1 MSPIPSPKVVVSRR
15 PPSVRS
21 IRERA
26 NSRSAKAEAASNTWS
41 NGPPAP
47 PLETKENARPA
58 ARARGRVAAR
68 VVAKK
73 MGTIGTNSR
82 TTDASKITDVSHFLS
97 RITNMT

>member
-26 NSRSAKAEAASNTWS
+26 NSRSAKAEATSNTWS

-47 PLETKENARPA
+47 PLETKENARTSGRPRPGR
-58 ARARGRVAAR
+58 RARGREEDGHYR
-68 VVAKK
+68 DEFPDD
-73 MGTIGTNSR
+73 R
-82 TTDASKITDVSHFLS
+82 RL
-97 RITNMT
+97 